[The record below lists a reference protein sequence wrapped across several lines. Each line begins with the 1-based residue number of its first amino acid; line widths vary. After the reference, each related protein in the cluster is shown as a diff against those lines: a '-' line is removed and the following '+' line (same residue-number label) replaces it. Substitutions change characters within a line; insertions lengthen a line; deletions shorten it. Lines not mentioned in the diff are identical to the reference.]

1 MSTWLPGAMVAR
13 LASIADGTKRLQV
26 RVLRWSLFPVF
37 ISSDGRIHL
46 ILTKSGNT
54 HNNAITSELN
64 GQNEIFLL
72 YMQEHYAMSE
82 YLKSL

>member
-1 MSTWLPGAMVAR
+1 MVAR

-54 HNNAITSELN
+54 HSNAITSELN
-64 GQNEIFLL
+64 GQNANIPFV
-72 YMQEHYAMSE
+72 YAKTLRHERVS
-82 YLKSL
+82 